1 MRYVEYPN
9 VFKEWINKPV
19 RQLDFKMEFNGQTLT
34 TSDIISIKLNADL
47 LPSDSFTLG
56 SSVSETLEFEMFMD
70 SDTFIDTTK
79 PIKPYVSLYTEVE
92 INGTL
97 TPVWQDVCL
106 GIYYANPGGITKD
119 GLNKVSV
126 KASSLLSHSEYG
138 GRTYV
143 APDPFD
149 GKVSS
154 ILSSI
159 CKELGIS
166 LYGSALN
173 ATIKNRDNVN
183 GMTYRELIEY
193 VALMYGGYAR
203 ITGDN
208 KLQFFRQDKTAAH
221 KYDTD
226 SYITLTK
233 DDEVFNLKKIICATS
248 EKGSISKG
256 DGLISESVELACP
269 DMTDAL
275 ITDMANY
282 YLGFSYS
289 PIVCK
294 IFGDPRLEVGDLI
307 QVVDVKGNTHI
318 LPLHSITYNVT
329 GSGITMDVK
338 SLYKANS
345 IAKGTSIRKAV
356 NELNQDI
363 VNTKILV
370 ANEIEAING
379 RFDKLDADIANIG
392 DLTAVNASIKKLQ
405 AEKADITY
413 LESDFVK
420 AEKLNADYITANQI
434 EATYVKTSKLE
445 SDYAT
450 IKNLKATEAD
460 IDDLEAKVGKIGLL
474 IGNNASI
481 DNIESI
487 ILTSKNTTI
496 ENALIKDAMIYNISA
511 DKIDVGTIN
520 TNNVSIQSEDGGI
533 SIADETMQFKDEDGN
548 VRIQIGRDTNNDFTF
563 ALYGANGEGQLIN
576 QDGIQKSSAIADGL
590 IRNDHVADNAAISGG
605 KIDMKSLYETM
616 NADGSNTLK
625 ASKIYYSD
633 TDQTLD
639 VAFNKMTTKV
649 DGNTSSLNT
658 QSTQITTMQG
668 QIGTLITDTTIT
680 DENGT
685 SKIKDR
691 YIVTE
696 QTVKG
701 LTSKVSDL
709 ETTYE
714 TTLQSSKTMYYLS
727 NSRTELTGGEWKE
740 SVTQQAG
747 KYIWLKIVYYYND
760 GSSSEGTPVCIQ
772 GADGNA
778 AEGVVLYTWI
788 RYADDANGTNIS
800 NDPTG
805 KAYIG
810 FAYNQTTAAESNK
823 ASDYTWSKIV
833 GEKGDTG
840 EQGPQGASGTTYY
853 TWIKYSDNSNG
864 NPCYDTPKDTTQY
877 IGIAINK
884 TTASESSDYT
894 QYTWSKFKGDQGIQG
909 PQGNPGTTTYTWIK
923 YADNASGSG
932 LSDSPTGKTYIGFA
946 YNKTTATESNT
957 ASDYTWSK
965 IVGDKGDTGEQGP
978 KGDDGTTTYTWIK
991 YSDNA
996 NGSGLYDTPKDTTQ
1010 YIGIAVN
1017 KTTAT
1022 ESTNAS
1028 DYTWS
1033 KFKGDQGVQGPQ
1045 GPTGGTGPQ
1054 GPTGDKG
1061 QSLVSSTPEYY
1072 LSTSNSTQT
1081 GGSWSTTMPTMTAG
1095 RYMWSRFKLVWENPS
1110 ATTYTTPVLD
1120 KICEVIK
1127 GVDEHLSQVEQ
1138 TANKISWLVK
1148 SESTESNLVLTD
1160 DSLTAIANNIDLT
1173 GKVSFN
1179 SLDSSTQSTLNKV
1192 NNWSYNGTTTIDGGK
1207 IETNTIT
1214 ANQIK
1219 VGDFTNYF
1227 TKEYNSEFTG
1237 SGGVNVNGYVIR
1249 NDGQGTNN
1257 YQHISLT
1264 GKLYSLNGGE
1274 KFRITGKV
1282 KTGSGTPSTGLTFK
1296 VQGSWRDVNGDIVSG
1311 SSTVLTHTTGTAD
1324 FKWTTFNDVLTV
1336 ASMPSNAS
1344 YYSVKAYIADDT
1356 IGRVHLQAFTMN
1368 KMMSG
1373 ELVVDGAINGHTITG
1388 SKIYGATIKNSET
1401 NPTFQVLSNGN
1412 TKIGGNTGFTVNNYE
1427 RAQFE
1432 ITSNGTLYSV
1442 SKSDGKVWTI
1452 LEEGTLKL
1460 RSPDNINGN
1469 PDSTITTTLADGGI
1483 QIGDLQLGNRFIG
1496 TYSNTGQI
1504 VFDRPFYGNSW
1515 VYSATYMEADQG
1527 FKTANDEL
1535 TFGIRGAN
1543 LASTDAYSARIK
1555 YRYNGSNY
1563 YFHPHSNGNVRL
1575 GTEDQA
1581 WNIVYATNGCKTTSD
1596 RTMKENIKYLNYDEI
1611 NALADTGDDIS
1622 TSDMY
1627 NFIKDDYLMATY
1639 NYINDEDKKPKVSAI
1654 AQDILYNADGS
1665 DNRIGNLIVECEETT
1680 KEHGYLSMNQTQ
1692 LLNITIGALQQAMK
1706 EIEILKARIEE
1717 LEK

>member
-19 RQLDFKMEFNGQTLT
+19 RQLDFRMEFNGQTLT

-56 SSVSETLEFEMFMD
+56 STVSETLEFDMFMD
-70 SDTFIDTTK
+70 SDTIIDTTK

-149 GKVSS
+149 GNVSTV
-154 ILSSI
+154 LSSI
-159 CKELGIS
+159 CNELGIS
-166 LYGSALN
+166 LYGAALN
-173 ATIKNRDNVN
+173 ATIQNRDNVN

-193 VALMYGGYAR
+193 IAIMYGGYAR
-203 ITGDN
+203 ITADN

-221 KYDTD
+221 TYDTD

-248 EKGSISKG
+248 EEGSISKG

-275 ITDMANY
+275 ISDMANY

-289 PIVCK
+289 AIVCK

-307 QVVDVKGNTHI
+307 QVVDVKGNTHD

-363 VNTKILV
+363 VKTQILV
-370 ANEIEAING
+370 AEEIEATNV
-379 RFDKLDADIANIG
+379 RVDKLLADKVTTEQLDAKYAEIKDLIADSADVGELKADIA
-392 DLTAVNASIKKLQ
+392 
-405 AEKADITY
+405 
-413 LESDFVK
+413 
-420 AEKLNADYITANQI
+420 
-434 EATYVKTSKLE
+434 
-445 SDYAT
+445 
-450 IKNLKATEAD
+450 
-460 IDDLEAKVGKIGLL
+460 KIGLL
-474 IGNNASI
+474 IGDNASI
-481 DNIESI
+481 DDIQSI
-487 ILTSKNTTI
+487 ILSSKNTTI

-576 QDGIQKSSAIADGL
+576 QDGIQSSSAIADGL

-605 KIDMKSLYETM
+605 KIDMKSLFETM
-616 NADGSNTLK
+616 NEDGSNTLSS
-625 ASKIYYSD
+625 SKVYYSD

-639 VAFNKMTTKV
+639 VAFNKMTEKV

-810 FAYNQTTAAESNK
+810 FAYNQTTAAESNR

-864 NPCYDTPKDTTQY
+864 NPCYDTPKSTTQY
-877 IGIAINK
+877 IGIATNK
-884 TTASESSDYT
+884 TSATESSDYT
-894 QYTWSKFKGDQGIQG
+894 QYTWSKFKGEQGIQG
-909 PQGNPGTTTYTWIK
+909 PQGDQGPQGNPGITTYTWIK

-932 LSDSPTGKTYIGFA
+932 LSDSPIGKAYIGFA
-946 YNKTTATESNT
+946 YNKTTATESTT

-1138 TANKISWLVK
+1138 TADKISWLVK
-1148 SESTESNLVLTD
+1148 SGSSSSDMVLTD
-1160 DSLTAIANNIDLT
+1160 NLFNLTTEKALISAKNIELNGSININGGT
-1173 GKVSFN
+1173 FKVDTSGN
-1179 SLDSSTQSTLNKV
+1179 M
-1192 NNWSYNGTTTIDGGK
+1192 
-1207 IETNTIT
+1207 T
-1214 ANQIK
+1214 ANS
-1219 VGDFTNYF
+1219 G
-1227 TKEYNSEFTG
+1227 SFTG
-1237 SGGVNVNGYVIR
+1237 SIN
-1249 NDGQGTNN
+1249 
-1257 YQHISLT
+1257 
-1264 GKLYSLNGGE
+1264 
-1274 KFRITGKV
+1274 
-1282 KTGSGTPSTGLTFK
+1282 
-1296 VQGSWRDVNGDIVSG
+1296 SG
-1311 SSTVLTHTTGTAD
+1311 S
-1324 FKWTTFNDVLTV
+1324 
-1336 ASMPSNAS
+1336 
-1344 YYSVKAYIADDT
+1344 
-1356 IGRVHLQAFTMN
+1356 
-1368 KMMSG
+1368 
-1373 ELVVDGAINGHTITG
+1373 TITG
-1388 SKIYGATIKNSET
+1388 ASVSGGSIIGATIKNAET
-1401 NPTFQVLSNGN
+1401 NPTLQVATNGN
-1412 TKIGGNTGFTVNNYE
+1412 LKIGGNTGYYAGTSYDK
-1427 RAQFE
+1427 AQFE
-1432 ITSNGTLYSV
+1432 VTSTGTVYSV
-1442 SKSDGKVWTI
+1442 SKAKDNCYTKI
-1452 LEEGTLKL
+1452 EEGAIYC
-1460 RSPDNINGN
+1460 N
-1469 PDSTITTTLADGGI
+1469 DSGLTTTIDGNNVKTETVKTKELTAKSNNELYFTDGWNSE
-1483 QIGDLQLGNRFIG
+1483 LVLRTNSSG
-1496 TYSNTGQI
+1496 TSYLNPT
-1504 VFDRPFYGNSW
+1504 
-1515 VYSATYMEADQG
+1515 
-1527 FKTANDEL
+1527 TANM
-1535 TFGIRGAN
+1535 T
-1543 LASTDAYSARIK
+1543 T
-1555 YRYNGSNY
+1555 
-1563 YFHPHSNGNVRL
+1563 L
-1575 GTEDQA
+1575 GTQSLSFKSL
-1581 WNIVYATNGCKTTSD
+1581 WLSGGQVSGSSD
-1596 RTMKENIKYLNYDEI
+1596 RREKNSILYYSEDDRFEKMFMELKPCTYKFNNSEFGRHHSGLISQEVEEAMTNNGLEYTDFGALLKIPVDEKGEELN
-1611 NALADTGDDIS
+1611 
-1622 TSDMY
+1622 
-1627 NFIKDDYLMATY
+1627 
-1639 NYINDEDKKPKVSAI
+1639 INDEEQMERFVDYRYGLRYGEFTALSIHMIQKAFNKIEEQEKVI
-1654 AQDILYNADGS
+1654 A
-1665 DNRIGNLIVECEETT
+1665 E
-1680 KEHGYLSMNQTQ
+1680 
-1692 LLNITIGALQQAMK
+1692 
-1706 EIEILKARIEE
+1706 LKARIEE
-1717 LEK
+1717 LENME